1 MGGPFRLLEFHRH
14 SAGENGKCGQR
25 DLWSRCPGKTCR
37 KRQAQRERTAE
48 PVPRLATGESAVSQK
63 GRLDFST
70 FAISNTLFKCI
81 ALIIRRVQSGDL
93 LDCPLFA
100 IKLPFHPRSSRCS
113 FSKHLYTKH
122 FPKHALLDLPRSLKP
137 RRKVNQNHGTFPG
150 GRDCKCRQRCLWSR
164 CPIPPRGKVNR
175 FRGNSRHFPQGRK
188 RQVPPAVPVEPVP
201 RPAAGESEPFSPKS
215 PALSPEVEMPSA
227 AREACGG
234 GTPADRGGK

>member
-1 MGGPFRLLEFHRH
+1 MPEFPALSPHENSSNEKRLAALGSRGRGPPQSGGRAWSFRLLEFHRH

-93 LDCPLFA
+93 LDCPLLA
-100 IKLPFHPRSSRCS
+100 IKPPFHPRSSRCS

-150 GRDCKCRQRCLWSR
+150 GEYSFIL
-164 CPIPPRGKVNR
+164 
-175 FRGNSRHFPQGRK
+175 
-188 RQVPPAVPVEPVP
+188 
-201 RPAAGESEPFSPKS
+201 
-215 PALSPEVEMPSA
+215 
-227 AREACGG
+227 
-234 GTPADRGGK
+234 